1 MPNEGISFMRCRF
14 CKSNKRL
21 GPKCDIFAAGKLNL
35 TSNDIK
41 VKYNW
46 KFPND
51 LNEMIKY
58 ICEYFFF
65 LIWMSIIDNAMNSK
79 IYMD

>member
-21 GPKCDIFAAGKLNL
+21 GPKCDIFIAGKLNL

-41 VKYNW
+41 VKYNGN
-46 KFPND
+46 FPND
-51 LNEMIKY
+51 LNEMI
-58 ICEYFFF
+58 
-65 LIWMSIIDNAMNSK
+65 N
-79 IYMD
+79 